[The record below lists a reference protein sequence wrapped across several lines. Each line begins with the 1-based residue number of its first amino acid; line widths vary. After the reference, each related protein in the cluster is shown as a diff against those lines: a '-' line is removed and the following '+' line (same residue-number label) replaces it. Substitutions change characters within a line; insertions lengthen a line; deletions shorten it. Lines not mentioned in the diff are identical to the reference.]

1 MSSCAK
7 SELFEEDIE
16 PMLNGVIEVHAGGFY
31 PPAFRDRC
39 EPRFGLIVNCIRVG
53 DEAAADLLRRDCPAE
68 CHQ

>member
-1 MSSCAK
+1 
-7 SELFEEDIE
+7 
-16 PMLNGVIEVHAGGFY
+16 MLNGVIEVHAGGFY